1 MTKKAALGLNL
12 RTPKS
17 NSVTWDQMSLGR
29 THKRQDTV
37 AAPQKHTG
45 DKCGREGNFPYTV
58 LCTYSVVGSLHA
70 KVQKTDPLLQNI
82 LHTGMKRSRH

>member
-37 AAPQKHTG
+37 AAPQKTYWRQVWE
-45 DKCGREGNFPYTV
+45 GR
-58 LCTYSVVGSLHA
+58 
-70 KVQKTDPLLQNI
+70 
-82 LHTGMKRSRH
+82 